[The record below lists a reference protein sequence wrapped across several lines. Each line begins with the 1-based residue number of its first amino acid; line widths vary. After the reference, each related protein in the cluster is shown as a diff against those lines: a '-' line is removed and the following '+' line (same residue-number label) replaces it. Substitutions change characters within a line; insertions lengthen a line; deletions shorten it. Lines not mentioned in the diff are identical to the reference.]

1 MRILGELI
9 VALGLAALVLG
20 FAMRRYVGPALR
32 RRQIAELERT
42 NQDLDDRI
50 ERLTNDSGGN
60 QR

>member
-9 VALGLAALVLG
+9 VALGLAALVMG

-32 RRQIAELERT
+32 RRQIAELERA
-42 NQDLDDRI
+42 NRELDARI
-50 ERLTNDSGGN
+50 DGLTNDSGGK